1 MGQNK
6 YGVAIDI
13 GASKVTVLVGER
25 REEGRI
31 KVLAGSSVPLKADV
45 IKRGE
50 IENVNDV
57 TVALRKALQTI
68 ENEDNIK
75 INKAIIGITGQY
87 ASCESKQESVYVKFS
102 DEISDFDIDALAENV
117 KRIKPKEGC
126 SVIDIIPLQYSI
138 DGKAPIENPLGA
150 SGNKLTG
157 SYNIIY
163 GDNNK
168 LNLLKRAVA
177 RAGVE
182 VVDMVPFSL
191 AAAAAV
197 LSEEDMELGVCLVDF
212 GATTIEIAIFQ
223 DRKIRFTA
231 TLPYGATLL
240 NSDIKSYGILQRSI
254 ESLKVQYGSAMP
266 EYTPDDVAI
275 EIPSIS
281 STRPKTIAQR
291 TLSRIIE
298 ARLIEIIKG
307 VKEVINNSGYANR
320 ISEGIVLTGGGSKLT
335 NIERLFRK
343 ISTYDTRIGIPDL
356 RVDGIDN
363 DIIFDTRYSTVIGL
377 LLKGIERGED
387 MEVEILNVEPE
398 IETPVEVAPV
408 VVTEAKKVE
417 EPKVEEKK
425 KEEPKP
431 EKKKNSFFGKK
442 EKRIEP
448 SLFEEEE
455 EEEEIEEEEEEIE
468 EEVVVEKPKPKKKS
482 GGILDRILDAIVKEE
497 N

>member
-1 MGQNK
+1 MEQNK

-13 GASKVTVLVGER
+13 GASKVTVLVGEQ
-25 REEGRI
+25 REGGRI
-31 KVLAGSSVPLKADV
+31 KILAGSSVPLKADV

-75 INKAIIGITGQY
+75 VNKAIIGITGQY
-87 ASCESKQESVYVKFS
+87 ASCENKQESVYVKFS
-102 DEISDFDIDALAENV
+102 DEISHYDIDALAENV

-126 SVIDIIPLQYSI
+126 SVIDIIPLHYSI

-150 SGNKLTG
+150 SGNRLTG

-163 GDNNK
+163 GDNSK

-191 AAAAAV
+191 AAGTAV

-223 DRKIRFTA
+223 DRRIGFTA

-307 VKEVINNSGYANR
+307 VKEIINNSGYANR

-335 NIERLFRK
+335 NVDRLFRK
-343 ISTYDTRIGIPDL
+343 ISTYDTRIGIPDS

-363 DIIFDTRYSTVIGL
+363 DIIFDTRYATVIGL

-387 MEVEILNVEPE
+387 MEVQILNVEPE
-398 IETPVEVAPV
+398 PEVVVVVPPV
-408 VVTEAKKVE
+408 VVVEEKKVE

-442 EKRIEP
+442 EKRVEP
-448 SLFEEEE
+448 SLFAEEEE
-455 EEEEIEEEEEEIE
+455 EDEDEIEEEEVE
-468 EEVVVEKPKPKKKS
+468 EEVIEKPKPKKKS